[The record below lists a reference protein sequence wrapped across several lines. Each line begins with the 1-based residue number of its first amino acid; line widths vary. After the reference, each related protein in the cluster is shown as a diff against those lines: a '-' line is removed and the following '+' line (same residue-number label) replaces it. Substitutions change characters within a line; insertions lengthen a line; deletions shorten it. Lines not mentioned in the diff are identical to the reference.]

1 MASGAAAPVDGRSR
15 PSILAGMRILER
27 LGKVFVVFGAFALA
41 TFFAL
46 KFNAGGLWRG
56 FEPALAI
63 TGPVQKAPYDL
74 TRLEAV
80 NETLKMV
87 REKYVDPERVK
98 PREMLLSALNFV
110 QRDVAQVIVLNDDPN
125 EVTVRV
131 ETNEKKFRVDNVQ
144 GPWDVSARLREIFAF
159 LQKNLRGTEVDLREV
174 EYAACNGMLHTLDP
188 HSVFMSPEAYKEMN
202 LSTSGAFGGLGIV
215 ISIRDQLLT
224 VMNPMPDTPAG
235 RALLKRYDRIVKINN
250 ESTLNMPLDAAVGH
264 LRGEPGTPV
273 TVWVTR
279 DGDGGWPGAKP
290 FQLTR
295 EVIKV
300 KSVES
305 RALDN
310 GIGYVRLKG
319 FQQSTSAELEAALD
333 ELRSHG
339 AIRGVVMDLRGNP
352 GGLLEQAARV
362 ADKFLAEG
370 TIVSTVGF
378 SEGREE
384 KRAKGPG
391 TEPNYPLVVLVS
403 GNSASASE
411 IVAGALKNNDRALIV
426 GQQTFG
432 KGSVQL
438 VFPDVT
444 PEKAA
449 LKLTIAQYLTPG
461 DVSIQGVGVTPDIEL
476 DPMTVDGL
484 EMDLVARK
492 DGLRERDLSA
502 HLSNSRAVP
511 AGKPGEVVRYDLP
524 SAEREAIRDRGGDFD
539 EDGFQMDFP
548 IHFARDLASRLPT
561 NAKRLD
567 QLHAA
572 HDFIE
577 QTRKD
582 EVAKVSGDLAKLGV
596 DWSDAPTDPA
606 QIASAKDLDVK
617 VETDRPGNEVTAGE
631 PMELKVTVTN
641 NGKQPVY
648 RLRGTTESDDPYF
661 ENKEL
666 AFGKIAPGQTK
677 VAKAPL
683 GWCEVEGRK
692 AGSTKPK
699 DKNARRACKIPMDAL
714 TRSDGIRVKFDA
726 AGGGEPAPV
735 EVRPTLHALERPV
748 FEYSY
753 QLADDHGSD
762 NGDGRIQ
769 KGEQVTMYLTVK
781 NAGKGRSFDTQANI
795 SNLSGDGL
803 LLHAGRFD
811 ISNMMPGD
819 VRKVAFTFDVQPALV
834 DPEATLSL
842 SVGDRDLREFATE
855 KVKIPVAPPAAIVK
869 ASGAVKA
876 GPQGATLLPSPDAG
890 ARGFGRLAPG
900 TSAALLGKAGDLDKI
915 DLGGGRFAFVA
926 SSEVG
931 AGGAPSGPVAF
942 DDLYLHAPPALEVKS
957 AAMST
962 RDDKVKITGIASD
975 TERLL
980 DVYIFVGSRKLY
992 YKSNRDGADPKKA
1005 TIEFDAPLRP
1015 GVNLITVVARE
1026 TPDTTSRRTII
1037 VRKDGGDGSI
1047 LKTPKSDDPV
1057 SDGSLDDDGD

>member
-1 MASGAAAPVDGRSR
+1 
-15 PSILAGMRILER
+15 MRILER

-46 KFNAGGLWRG
+46 RYNTGGLWRG

-80 NETLKMV
+80 NETLKMI
-87 REKYVDPERVK
+87 RDKYVDPDRVK
-98 PREMLLSALNFV
+98 PKEMLLSALNYV
-110 QRDVAQVIVLNDDPN
+110 QRDVAQVIVINDDPN
-125 EVTVRV
+125 EVTIRV

-144 GPWDVSARLREIFAF
+144 GPWDVSARLREVFAF
-159 LQKNLRGTEVDLREV
+159 LQKHLRGTEVDLREV

-215 ISIRDQLLT
+215 ISIRDQMLT

-235 RALLKRYDRIVKINN
+235 RAGLKRLDRIVKINN
-250 ESTLNMPLDAAVGH
+250 ESTLNMPLDDAVRR
-264 LRGEPGTPV
+264 LRGDPGTPV

-279 DGDGGWPGAKP
+279 EGDNGWQGAKP
-290 FQLTR
+290 FQLNR

-300 KSVES
+300 KSVEY
-305 RALDN
+305 RALEQ
-310 GIGYVRLKG
+310 GIGYARLKS

-333 ELRSHG
+333 DMRS
-339 AIRGVVMDLRGNP
+339 RGQIKGLVLDLRGNP

-362 ADKFLAEG
+362 ADKFLYEG

-391 TEPNYPLVVLVS
+391 TEPPYPVVVLVS

-461 DVSIQGVGVTPDIEL
+461 DVSIQGVGVTPDVEL
-476 DPMTVDGL
+476 SPMTVDEL
-484 EMDLVARK
+484 EMDLVARRE
-492 DGLRERDLSA
+492 GTRERDLSA

-511 AGKPGEVVRYDLP
+511 AGKPGEVVRYHFS
-524 SAEREAIRDRGGDFD
+524 SADREAMRDRGGEFD
-539 EDGFQMDFP
+539 EEAFALDFP
-548 IHFARDLASRLPT
+548 IRFARDLAARLPP

-567 QLHAA
+567 QLRGA

-582 EVAKVSGDLAKLGV
+582 EVAKVAAELSKLGV
-596 DWSDAPTDPA
+596 DWADAPTDPS
-606 QIASAKDLDVK
+606 QIAAGKDLDIK
-617 VETDRPGNEVTAGE
+617 VETDRPNNEVSAGE
-631 PMELKVTVTN
+631 PMEIKVTVTN

-648 RLRGTTESDDPYF
+648 RLRGTTDSDNPYF
-661 ENKEL
+661 DNKEL
-666 AFGKIAPGQTK
+666 VFGKIMPGQSRS
-677 VAKAPL
+677 AKAPL

-692 AGSTKPK
+692 VGSTKPK
-699 DKNARRACKIPMDAL
+699 DKNAKRTCKIPMDAL
-714 TRSDGIRVKFDA
+714 TRSDGIKVKFEA

-735 EVRPTLHALERPV
+735 EIRPTVHALERPL
-748 FEYSY
+748 FQYSY
-753 QLADDHGSD
+753 QIADDRGG
-762 NGDGRIQ
+762 NGDGKIQ

-781 NAGKGRSFDTQANI
+781 NGGKGRSYETQANI
-795 SNLSGDGL
+795 ANMSGDGL

-819 VRKVAFTFDVQPALV
+819 VRKVAFTFDVQPQLA
-834 DPEATLSL
+834 DNEATITL
-842 SVGDRDLREFATE
+842 SVGDRDLREFVTE
-855 KVKIPVAPPAAIVK
+855 KVKIPIEAPAQVTRNA
-869 ASGAVKA
+869 GAVKA
-876 GPQGATLLPSPDAG
+876 GPQGATLLGSPDPG

-900 TSAALLGKAGDLDKI
+900 TGAQRVGKIGELDKI
-915 DLGGGRFAFVA
+915 DLGQGRFAFVA
-926 SSEVG
+926 SREL
-931 AGGAPSGPVAF
+931 AGGGSHAATVAF
-942 DDLYLHAPPALEVKS
+942 DDLYQHAPPTLDVKA

-962 RDDKVKITGIASD
+962 RADKIKITGTAIDS
-975 TERLL
+975 ERLL

-1005 TIEFDAPLRP
+1005 TIDFDAPLRP

-1026 TPDTTSRRTII
+1026 TPDTTTRRTLV
-1037 VRKDGGDGSI
+1037 VRRDGPDGAI
-1047 LKTPKSDDPV
+1047 LKTPKSDDPF
-1057 SDGSLDDDGD
+1057 SDGAADDGDD

>member
-1 MASGAAAPVDGRSR
+1 
-15 PSILAGMRILER
+15 MRILER

-46 KFNAGGLWRG
+46 RYNTGGLWRG

-80 NETLKMV
+80 NETLKMI
-87 REKYVDPERVK
+87 RDKYVDPDRVK
-98 PREMLLSALNFV
+98 PREMLLSALNYV

-125 EVTVRV
+125 EVTIRV
-131 ETNEKKFRVDNVQ
+131 ETAEHKFRVDNVQ

-188 HSVFMSPEAYKEMN
+188 HSTFMSPEAYKEMN

-235 RALLKRYDRIVKINN
+235 RAQLKRLDRIVKINN
-250 ESTLNMPLDAAVGH
+250 ESTLNMPLDDAVRR

-279 DGDGGWPGAKP
+279 EGDTGWPGAKP
-290 FQLTR
+290 FQLNR

-300 KSVES
+300 RSVES
-305 RALDN
+305 HPLDN
-310 GIGYVRLKG
+310 GIGYVRLKA
-319 FQQSTSAELEAALD
+319 FQQNSSAELDAALD
-333 ELRSHG
+333 DLRTKG
-339 AIRGVVMDLRGNP
+339 PLRGLVLDLRGNP
-352 GGLLEQAARV
+352 GGLLEQAARI
-362 ADKFLAEG
+362 ADKFLADG
-370 TIVSTVGF
+370 VIVSTVGF

-391 TEPNYPLVVLVS
+391 TEPPYPLVVLVNGS
-403 GNSASASE
+403 SASASE

-426 GQQTFG
+426 GQQSFG

-476 DPMTVDGL
+476 DPMTVDDL

-502 HLSNSRAVP
+502 HLSNARAVP
-511 AGKPGEVVRYDLP
+511 AGKPGEVVRYNLT
-524 SAEREAIRDRGGDFD
+524 SAEREAIRDRGGEFD
-539 EDGFQMDFP
+539 DEGFQTDFP
-548 IHFARDLASRLPT
+548 IRFARDLAARLPPAT
-561 NAKRLD
+561 KRLE
-567 QLHAA
+567 QLHSA

-577 QTRKD
+577 QARKE
-582 EVAKVSGDLAKLGV
+582 EVSKVSLELGKLGV
-596 DWSDAPTDPA
+596 DWADAPADPS
-606 QIASAKDLDVK
+606 QIAGSKDLDVK
-617 VETDRPGNEVTAGE
+617 IDTDRPGADVNAGD
-631 PMELKVTVTN
+631 PMELRVTVTN

-648 RLRGTTESDDPYF
+648 RLRGTTESDNPYY

-666 AFGKIAPGQTK
+666 VFGKLAPGQSRT
-677 VAKAPL
+677 AKAPL

-692 AGSTKPK
+692 IGSSKPK
-699 DKNARRACKIPMDAL
+699 DKNARRSCKIPMDAL
-714 TRSDGIRVKFDA
+714 TRTDGLKVKFDA

-735 EVRPTLHALERPV
+735 EVRPTIHAIERPS

-753 QLADDHGSD
+753 QIADDRPGD
-762 NGDGRIQ
+762 NGDGRVQ

-781 NAGKGRSFDTQANI
+781 NAGKGRSYETQANI

-819 VRKVAFTFDVQPALV
+819 VRKVAFTFDVNQQLTE
-834 DPEATLSL
+834 PEATLTL
-842 SVGDRDLREFATE
+842 SVGDRDLREFVSE
-855 KVKIPVAPPAAIVK
+855 KVKIPVEAPAAL
-869 ASGAVKA
+869 ARATGAVKA
-876 GPQGATLLPSPDAG
+876 GPQGATLLPSPDPG

-900 TSAALLGKAGDLDKI
+900 TSATLIGKVSDLDKI

-926 SSEVG
+926 SREVG
-931 AGGAPSGPVAF
+931 TGGAVGGAVAF
-942 DDLYLHAPPALEVKS
+942 DDLYLHAPPVLEVKS
-957 AAMST
+957 SAMST
-962 RDDKVKITGIASD
+962 KDDKVKISGIASD

-992 YKSNRDGADPKKA
+992 YKSNRDGADPKKTA
-1005 TIEFDAPLRP
+1005 VDFDAPLRP

-1026 TPDTTSRRTII
+1026 TPDTTTRRTLVI
-1037 VRKDGGDGSI
+1037 RKDGADGSI
-1047 LKTPKSDDPV
+1047 LKTPKSDDPS
-1057 SDGSLDDDGD
+1057 SDGDDGDD